1 MCVPD
6 KRDGLPCG
14 LKVME
19 WTQQGKQI
27 SKNPESVSP
36 LQEPQSVVTMQL
48 ELSSPWNEDS

>member
-6 KRDGLPCG
+6 KRDWLPCV